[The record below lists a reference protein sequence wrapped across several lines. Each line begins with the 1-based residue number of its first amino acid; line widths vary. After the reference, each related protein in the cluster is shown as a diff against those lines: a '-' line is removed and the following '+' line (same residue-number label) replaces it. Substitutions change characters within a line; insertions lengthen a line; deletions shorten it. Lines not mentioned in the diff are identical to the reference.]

1 MHGTLV
7 HHEQAR
13 APHKPE
19 TKFADNGLG
28 AQITQTKVRNDTRT
42 TVERNREVSD
52 VCRKEKNKKKR
63 CRCEKS
69 VQRLHFRVFRGLSKG
84 SKFDPCTTPPESK
97 LDSFDIQTGCLNF
110 DTE

>member
-52 VCRKEKNKKKR
+52 VCRKEKNKKKNAAAA
-63 CRCEKS
+63 KK
-69 VQRLHFRVFRGLSKG
+69 VYK
-84 SKFDPCTTPPESK
+84 
-97 LDSFDIQTGCLNF
+97 DSTFASF
-110 DTE
+110 VV

>member
-28 AQITQTKVRNDTRT
+28 AQITQTKVRNDIRT

-52 VCRKEKNKKKR
+52 VCRKEKNKKKTLPLR
-63 CRCEKS
+63 KKCTKTPLSRLSWFE
-69 VQRLHFRVFRGLSKG
+69 QRIKV
-84 SKFDPCTTPPESK
+84 
-97 LDSFDIQTGCLNF
+97 
-110 DTE
+110 